1 MQWFKHDTDPRTC
14 AKNRNMGILDY
25 IEIEGFIET
34 LEAIAIDVFKED

>member
-1 MQWFKHDTDPRTC
+1 MQWFKHDTDAATD
-14 AKNRNMGILDY
+14 AKIRNMGILDY